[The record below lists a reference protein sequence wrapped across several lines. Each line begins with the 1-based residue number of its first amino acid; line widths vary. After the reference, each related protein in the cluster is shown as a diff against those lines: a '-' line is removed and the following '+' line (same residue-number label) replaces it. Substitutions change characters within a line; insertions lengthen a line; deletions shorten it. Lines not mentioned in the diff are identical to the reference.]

1 MMQHPYWM
9 PAKTE
14 QRLEAIER
22 NRLEAIRF
30 LDEARGRRP
39 AGRVLE
45 AVELKH

>member
-1 MMQHPYWM
+1 MMQHPYYL
-9 PAKTE
+9 PAKVE

-30 LDEARGRRP
+30 LDEARVRRP

-45 AVELKH
+45 VVDIKH